1 MEIKSVNIIL
11 KETQEA
17 INSDNYEEAYNIAKE
32 HIDLNKEYIEG
43 EYVFKNLL
51 EELLFQVHIK
61 KEITRKYPLILDY
74 SELYTIYGEILLK
87 YQRFSEAQKSFKLG
101 INYNP
106 TNVRA
111 LFGLSEIIKI
121 HENWEEYEKII
132 LETFKYDYTPQ
143 NLAKSFRKLAIY
155 YFNKYNQDKSNNS
168 NKSNSDNSEN
178 SENLK
183 IGSYLTILSKEYD
196 NNSKIAIEELEH
208 LENLIDEEFK
218 DTNINEINEI
228 KDYLNTKDLPY
239 GPAIEIITICK
250 SLGFQLDE
258 SKKVVPALHYFKIAY
273 DLTKDENIKLTIDDL
288 NEKIERRLNE

>member
-1 MEIKSVNIIL
+1 MEIKSINNIL

-17 INSDNYEEAYNIAKE
+17 INANNYEKAYQIAKE

-61 KEITRKYPLILDY
+61 KEITKKYPLILDY
-74 SELYTIYGEILLK
+74 SELYTIYGELLLK
-87 YQRFSEAQKSFKLG
+87 HQRFAEAQKSFKLG
-101 INYNP
+101 IKYNP

-143 NLAKSFRKLAIY
+143 NLAKSFKKLAIY
-155 YFNKYNQDKSNNS
+155 YFNKYNPDKT
-168 NKSNSDNSEN
+168 

-183 IGSYLTILSKEYD
+183 IGSYLTILSKEYNK
-196 NNSKIAIEELEH
+196 NNQI
-208 LENLIDEEFK
+208 NEEF
-218 DTNINEINEI
+218 
-228 KDYLNTKDLPY
+228 DYKEFDYEFNY
-239 GPAIEIITICK
+239 
-250 SLGFQLDE
+250 
-258 SKKVVPALHYFKIAY
+258 
-273 DLTKDENIKLTIDDL
+273 
-288 NEKIERRLNE
+288 

>member
-111 LFGLSEIIKI
+111 LFGLSELIKI

-132 LETFKYDYTPQ
+132 LETFKYDYTSQ

-155 YFNKYNQDKSNNS
+155 YFNKHNQDKSNDP
-168 NKSNSDNSEN
+168 NKSNNSNSEN

-196 NNSKIAIEELEH
+196 VDSKIAIGELEH
-208 LENLIDEEFK
+208 LDNHIDNKYKNESINNIKEYLK
-218 DTNINEINEI
+218 DNN
-228 KDYLNTKDLPY
+228 LPY
-239 GPAIEIITICK
+239 GPAIEVITICK